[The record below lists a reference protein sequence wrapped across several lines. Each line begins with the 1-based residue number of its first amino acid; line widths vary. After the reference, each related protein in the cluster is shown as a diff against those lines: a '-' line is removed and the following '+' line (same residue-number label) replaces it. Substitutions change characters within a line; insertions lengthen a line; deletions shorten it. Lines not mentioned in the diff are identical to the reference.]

1 MSMALA
7 DSLSFIKR
15 DNYLIM
21 SFLIGF
27 IVGLI
32 PGIGVLGP
40 LVGGFLYSYFSIFY
54 GEIPKDQ
61 GEAIKRGAIM
71 GAILSIVGFVV
82 GLLFWSPMLPMGMML
97 SISAIVLINAF
108 VVGLIIGAILGG
120 IGGFLSLHVE

>member
-15 DNYLIM
+15 DNFLIM

-27 IVGLI
+27 VVGLI

-40 LVGGFLYSYFSIFY
+40 LVGGFLYSYFSMFY
-54 GEIPKDQ
+54 GEIARDQ
-61 GEAIKRGAIM
+61 WEAVKRGAIM
-71 GAILSIVGFVV
+71 GAVLSIVGFVV
-82 GLLFWSPMLPMGMML
+82 GMLFWGPMLPMGMMF

-108 VVGLIIGAILGG
+108 VAGLIIGAVLGG

>member
-1 MSMALA
+1 MTLA
-7 DSLSFIKR
+7 DSLSFIRR

-61 GEAIKRGAIM
+61 VEAIKRGAVM
-71 GAILSIVGFVV
+71 GAILSLVDFVV
-82 GLLFWSPMLPMGMML
+82 VLLFWGPMLPMGMMM
-97 SISAIVLINAF
+97 SFSALVLINAF

-120 IGGFLSLHVE
+120 IGGFLSLQVE

>member
-1 MSMALA
+1 MALA

-21 SFLIGF
+21 SFLMGF

-61 GEAIKRGAIM
+61 GEVIKRGAVM
-71 GAILSIVGFVV
+71 GAILSLVDFVV
-82 GLLFWSPMLPMGMML
+82 GLLFWGPILPMGIMMTF
-97 SISAIVLINAF
+97 SALVLINTF

>member
-1 MSMALA
+1 MALA
-7 DSLSFIKR
+7 DSLSFIQR
-15 DNYLIM
+15 DNFQIM

-27 IVGLI
+27 IVGII

-40 LVGGFLYSYFSIFY
+40 LVGGFLYSYFSVFY
-54 GEIPKDQ
+54 GEIPRDQ

-71 GAILSIVGFVV
+71 GAILSVVSFVL
-82 GLLFWSPMLPMGMML
+82 GLLFWSPMLPMGMMF

-108 VVGLIIGAILGG
+108 VVGIIIGAVLGG

>member
-1 MSMALA
+1 MA

-15 DNYLIM
+15 DNYLVM

-27 IVGLI
+27 IVDLI

-61 GEAIKRGAIM
+61 GEAIKRGAVM
-71 GAILSIVGFVV
+71 GVVLSLVGFVV
-82 GLLFWSPMLPMGMML
+82 GLLFRGSMLPMGMMM
-97 SISAIVLINAF
+97 SVSALVLINAF

>member
-1 MSMALA
+1 MTLA
-7 DSLSFIKR
+7 DSLSFIRR
-15 DNYLIM
+15 DNFLIM

-40 LVGGFLYSYFSIFY
+40 LIGGFLYSYFSIFY
-54 GEIPKDQ
+54 GEIARDQ

-71 GAILSIVGFVV
+71 GAILYVV
-82 GLLFWSPMLPMGMML
+82 RFILGLLFWSPMLPMGMMF

-108 VVGLIIGAILGG
+108 VVGLVIGAILGG

>member
-1 MSMALA
+1 MAIA

-21 SFLIGF
+21 SFIIGF
-27 IVGLI
+27 IIGLI

-40 LVGGFLYSYFSIFY
+40 LAGGFLYSYFSIFY
-54 GEIPKDQ
+54 GEIPRDQ

-71 GAILSIVGFVV
+71 GAILSLVGFVV
-82 GLLFWSPMLPMGMML
+82 GVLFWGPMLPMGMM
-97 SISAIVLINAF
+97 SVSALVLINAF
-108 VVGLIIGAILGG
+108 VVGLIIGAVLGG

>member
-1 MSMALA
+1 MALA

-71 GAILSIVGFVV
+71 GAILSLVGFVV
-82 GLLFWSPMLPMGMML
+82 GLLFWGPMLPMGMMV
-97 SISAIVLINAF
+97 SISALVLINAF

>member
-1 MSMALA
+1 MALA

-15 DNYLIM
+15 DNYLVM

-27 IVGLI
+27 IVDLI

-54 GEIPKDQ
+54 GEIPRDQ
-61 GEAIKRGAIM
+61 GEAIKRGVVM
-71 GAILSIVGFVV
+71 GVVLSLVGFVV
-82 GLLFWSPMLPMGMML
+82 GLLFRGSMFPMGMM
-97 SISAIVLINAF
+97 SVSALVLINAF